1 MQAHDTRNGR
11 ATADIIFTGGQV
23 HTVNPSNDIVEAVA
37 IGAGRI
43 LAVGSIAD
51 IRALAAPGTREV
63 ALHGRSLLPGFIDAH
78 CHLTGLGMAMASID
92 CKAPGMQSIEALQ
105 KAVYERAATQPPGT
119 WIRGRGYDQTRLREG
134 RHPNRDD
141 WDAVAPNHPVI
152 FTRTC
157 GHIASVNSQAL
168 ALARVTDQTPDPPG
182 GRYDRDGGRN
192 LGVAYETAQTPLQM
206 AALPTAEEFG
216 AALLRANDAY
226 LAAGCTSVHDAGG
239 LVGPAFGP
247 CQDLVEAGRLKLRI
261 YAFATVNSLH
271 HPVMGVL
278 GAGMRTGLGDERLR
292 LGAFKVMTDGSSS
305 GPTAATREPYT
316 SNAQDCGILYWDQQ
330 GLDDLIGRAH
340 RQGFQCTVHA
350 VGDRAIEQTLNAMAR
365 AQRVFPRQGLRHRI
379 EHCAI
384 CPPDL
389 RERVRAQHI
398 VPAMQP
404 AFFWEFGDGYIHNYS
419 RHRADTMFP
428 VKSLT
433 AAGMPV
439 AGSSDAPVTHYAP
452 LFGIEQALTRKTM
465 AGDVC
470 GPDERGDLTT
480 AIRMH
485 TISGA
490 FASFE
495 EGFKGSLEV
504 GKAADLVLL
513 AEDLSRVPV
522 ERLRDVGVVMTVVG
536 GEVVYEG

>member
-1 MQAHDTRNGR
+1 MQAPNNTNGK
-11 ATADIIFTGGQV
+11 APSELIFTGGQV
-23 HTVNPSNDIVEAVA
+23 HTVNARNDIVEAVA
-37 IGAGRI
+37 VGGGRI
-43 LAVGSIAD
+43 LAVGSTAD
-51 IRALAAPGTREV
+51 IRSLAGPGTREV

-78 CHLTGLGMAMASID
+78 CHLTGLGMAMVSID

-105 KAVYERAATQPPGT
+105 RAVHERAATQPAGT
-119 WIRGRGYDQTRLREG
+119 WIRGRGYDQTRLRER
-134 RHPNRDD
+134 RHPSRDD

-168 ALARVTDQTPDPPG
+168 QLAGITDQTPDPSG

-192 LGVAYETAQTPLQM
+192 LGLAYETAQTPLQM
-206 AALPTAEEFG
+206 AALPTTAEFR
-216 AALLRANDAY
+216 AALIRAADAY
-226 LAAGCTSVHDAGG
+226 LAAACTSVHDAGG

-261 YAFATVNSLH
+261 YAFATVNSLS

-278 GAGMRTGLGDERLR
+278 GAGMRSRLGDERLR

-316 SNAQDCGILYWDQQ
+316 SNCQDCGILYWNQE
-330 GLDDLIGRAH
+330 GLDDLLGRAH

-350 VGDRAIEQTLNAMAR
+350 VGDRAIEQTLNALAR
-365 AQRVFPRQGLRHRI
+365 AQREYPREGLRHRI

-389 RERVRAQHI
+389 CERVRAQGI

-404 AFFWEFGDGYIHNYS
+404 AFFWEFGDGYIQNYG
-419 RHRADTMFP
+419 RRRADTMFP
-428 VKSLT
+428 AKSLI
-433 AAGMPV
+433 AAGVPV

-452 LFGIEQALTRKTM
+452 LFGIEQALMRRTET
-465 AGDVC
+465 GDVC
-470 GPDERGDLTT
+470 GPDESVDLTM

-485 TISGA
+485 TINGA

-504 GKAADLVLL
+504 GKAADLVVL
-513 AEDLSRVPV
+513 ADDLSRVPV
-522 ERLRDVGVVMTVVG
+522 ERLRQVGVAMTVVG
-536 GEVVYEG
+536 GGVVYEA